1 MRYRFADITFNIN
14 CESYPYFINRCR
26 EYEMCDDRRNLFDV
40 DIDIV
45 ERDNIEDVEA
55 QRVRNTVYGL
65 ASDGSYLMKDFRDG
79 KVVNIAC
86 IDKELKKAKIILK
99 RNTDG
104 AYDKGVKIFA
114 ILYYIF
120 ALVLYKRKGIILHAS
135 AIDYKDRAI
144 LFTAP
149 SGTGK
154 STQTALWCDNVK
166 DVFVINDDTPALR
179 IIDGIVYVYGTPWSG
194 TSAINKNCRVQYAAT
209 VNIIR
214 AKVNSIIK
222 TDKEAMLYYFTLAT
236 RSVPFTDLM
245 SHYYDVI
252 GILTDKPN
260 FVLSCNVSE
269 DAVFTAKEII
279 DESLEL

>member
-40 DIDIV
+40 DVDIV

-55 QRVRNTVYGL
+55 QRIRNTVYGL

-120 ALVLYKRKGIILHAS
+120 ALVLYKRKGIILHES
-135 AIDYKDRAI
+135 AIYYKDRAI

-179 IIDGIVYVYGTPWSG
+179 IIDGIVYVYGTPW
-194 TSAINKNCRVQYAAT
+194 NAAT

-214 AKVNSIIK
+214 AKANSIIK

>member
-1 MRYRFADITFNIN
+1 MRYRFADIVFNIN
-14 CESYPYFINRCR
+14 CERYAYFINRCR
-26 EYEMCDDRRNLFDV
+26 EYEMCDRNNLFDMDV
-40 DIDIV
+40 EII

-65 ASDGSYLMKDFRDG
+65 ASDGSYVMKDFRDG
-79 KVVNIAC
+79 KVVNIAH
-86 IDKELKKAKIILK
+86 IDKELKEAKIILK

-104 AYDKGVKIFA
+104 AYDKGVKLFA

-154 STQTALWCDNVK
+154 STQTALWRDNVK
-166 DVFVINDDTPALR
+166 DVFIINDDAPALR
-179 IIDGIVYVYGTPWSG
+179 VIDGIIYVYGTPWSG
-194 TSAINKNCRVQYAAT
+194 TSTVNKNCRIQYGAT

-222 TDKEAMLYYFTLAT
+222 TDKESMLYYFTLAT
-236 RSVPFTDLM
+236 RSVPFANLM
-245 SHYYDVI
+245 SHYYDFI

-260 FVLSCNVSE
+260 FVLSCNMSE
-269 DAVFTAKEII
+269 NAVFTAKEII